1 MQDEQTFNPFSQV
14 LWQRLIQG
22 AIGRAGQFQHMQV
35 VAEISLVLPMS
46 SSCCERGFSCMKRVK
61 SDWRSRLANDT
72 LTSLMLISMHGPPL
86 DEYNSIKA
94 VTKWWSTG
102 RRLRRPQF
110 CD

>member
-1 MQDEQTFNPFSQV
+1 MQDEQTFNQFSQV

-22 AIGRAGQFQHMQV
+22 AIGRGGQFQHMQV

-61 SDWRSRLANDT
+61 SGWRSRLANDT

>member
-1 MQDEQTFNPFSQV
+1 MPDEQTFNPFSQV

-22 AIGRAGQFQHMQV
+22 AIGRAGQFQHMQL

-46 SSCCERGFSCMKRVK
+46 SSCCERGFFCMKRVK

-72 LTSLMLISMHGPPL
+72 LNSLMQISMHGPPH
-86 DEYNSIKA
+86 DKYNPLNA
-94 VTKWWSTG
+94 VTKWWSSG
-102 RRLRRPQF
+102 RRSRRPQF